1 MVKPQPIPA
10 SISAVEAAS
19 EQANEQHSPIA
30 TGTYICVH
38 GHFYQPPR
46 ENPFLD
52 IVGRQPSAAPFHDWN
67 ERILHES
74 YRPNAFA
81 RILNDRGE
89 VVRIVNNY
97 EHISFNIGPTL
108 MSWLER
114 HDVETY
120 QRIIEADR
128 RSCDRNQG
136 HGNAIAQVYNHIIM
150 PLANPR
156 DKVTQVKWG
165 IADFKRRFGRD
176 PEGMWLAET
185 AVDNE
190 TMEVL
195 INEGIQFIVLAPSQ
209 AARCRR
215 FGLTEG
221 FDEWRDVKNG
231 DIDPTR
237 PYRCF
242 LPMQP
247 NGRNHIDIF
256 FYDGP
261 ISGDMGFDDIL
272 QSSQHFADRIGY
284 AVRPWP
290 TGSGEH
296 SPTNHPAD
304 DYTEAQSQIISVATD
319 GETFGHHRKGAEKA
333 LAYALTHEFPSR
345 GWKVTSYA
353 HYLSLQAPTWE
364 VQLKPVTAWSC
375 SHGVERW
382 KNDCGCGGGGGWQQ
396 QWRAPLRDTLDW
408 LRDRLAPLYEEAAKT
423 LLSDPWAARNDYVAV
438 LSDRTQRTIDAF
450 FNQHQA
456 YPLNAAERTDA
467 LRLLEMQRHALL
479 MYTSCG
485 WFFDEIS
492 RPEGTQILRY
502 ASRAIELA
510 EMVSGVSL
518 ESEFVGR
525 LEHAPSN
532 VDFFKDGAGVYLKQ
546 VQPNHVSVEQV
557 VAHYAMGSLFNQYRA
572 QHQLY
577 CYTLEQQDY
586 YQQPLGALTL
596 AVGQVNVTSAMTQ
609 ETTSLAFAVLHLGGW
624 DFHCGVQ
631 SFPSPLAYNKAKSAV
646 INAFTGNSIAQSV
659 LAVTQ
664 YFSPTYTLKDLFME
678 ERQQIMQQL
687 NQETLQRL
695 DQLYEQ
701 VYRENYGILM
711 AFHRDHI
718 DVPQALQ
725 VAADITLSQRALDV
739 IRTLEQDITEP
750 GGNLLNITLGRVA
763 ELEGIAA
770 EAHHF
775 RCELK
780 LPGAQRIL
788 ERLIVQGLSQTLQE
802 HPIYVSKANRADEA
816 NQEPSNANAPKV
828 PLTSYVTAH
837 GSEAHMPGAAVTNT
851 LESSVEGLERL
862 TTLGQKLSVPP
873 ALYKAQ
879 ELYYS
884 YLMEARKREAQN
896 NGEAHLH
903 YIQTMPY
910 WPLLKRL
917 GKTLTMDVGSIW
929 FA

>member
-1 MVKPQPIPA
+1 MVKPSSIPA
-10 SISAVEAAS
+10 SIATVETVS
-19 EQANEQHSPIA
+19 ERIAPVA

-81 RILNDRGE
+81 RILNDSGE

-114 HDVETY
+114 HDLETY

-128 RSCDRNQG
+128 KSCDRNQG
-136 HGNAIAQVYNHIIM
+136 HGNAIAQVYNHMIM

-156 DKVTQVKWG
+156 DKTTQVRWG

-185 AVDNE
+185 AVDIQ

-195 INEGIQFIVLAPSQ
+195 AEEGIQFIVLAPSQ

-215 FGLTEG
+215 FGLSEG
-221 FDEWRDVKNG
+221 FDEWRDVGDG

-242 LPMQP
+242 LPAQP
-247 NGRNHIDIF
+247 NGRNYLDIF

-272 QSSQHFADRIGY
+272 RSSQHFADRLGQ
-284 AVRPWP
+284 AVRPWAHEQAYEAHRSETDWP
-290 TGSGEH
+290 ID
-296 SPTNHPAD
+296 AD
-304 DYTEAQSQIISVATD
+304 QSQIISVATD

-333 LAYALTHEFPSR
+333 LAYALTDEFPAR
-345 GWKVTSYA
+345 GWQVTSYA
-353 HYLSLQAPTWE
+353 HYLSLCPPAWE

-382 KNDCGCGGGGGWQQ
+382 KSDCGCGGGGGWQQ
-396 QWRAPLRDTLDW
+396 QWRAPLRETLDW
-408 LRDRLAPLYEEAAKT
+408 LRDRLIPLYEEAAKT
-423 LLSDPWAARNDYVAV
+423 LLVDPWAARNDYVEV
-438 LSDRTQRTIDAF
+438 IGDRSDRTLNAF
-450 FNQHQA
+450 FAKHQV
-456 YPLNAAERTDA
+456 YPLNAAARTDA
-467 LRLLEMQRHALL
+467 LRLLEMQRHTLL

-492 RPEGTQILRY
+492 RPEGTQLLRY
-502 ASRAIELA
+502 AARAIELA
-510 EMVSGVSL
+510 ETVSGVSL
-518 ESEFVGR
+518 EPEFIGR

-532 VDFFKDGAGVYLKQ
+532 VDYFKDGSGVYLKQ
-546 VQPNHVSVEQV
+546 VQPNQVSLAQV
-557 VAHYAMGSLFNQYRA
+557 VAHYAMGSLFNQCA
-572 QHQLY
+572 AEQKSVHQLY
-577 CYTLEQQDY
+577 CYTLEQEDY

-596 AVGQVNVTSAMTQ
+596 AVGQVKVTSALTR
-609 ETTSLAFAVLHLGGW
+609 ETTSLAFAVLHLSGW

-631 SFPSPLAYNKAKSAV
+631 AFSSPLTYQKAKSAL
-646 INAFTGNSIAQSV
+646 ITAFTSNSIAQSV
-659 LAVTQ
+659 LAITQ
-664 YFSPTYTLKDLFME
+664 YFSATYTLEDLFVE

-687 NQETLQRL
+687 NQDTLQRL

-711 AFHRDHI
+711 AFHRDRI

-725 VAADITLSQRALDV
+725 VAADITLSHRALEV
-739 IRTLEQDITEP
+739 IRALEQDITEP
-750 GGNLLNITLGRVA
+750 GSSLLDITVGRIA
-763 ELEGIAA
+763 ELEGIAI
-770 EAHHF
+770 EAHHL

-780 LPGAQRIL
+780 LPGAQAIL
-788 ERLIVQGLSQTLQE
+788 ERLILQGLSQTLQV
-802 HPIYVSKANRADEA
+802 HPMGTEQMGTEQMGTEKRGTEKTIEQVDAD
-816 NQEPSNANAPKV
+816 
-828 PLTSYVTAH
+828 
-837 GSEAHMPGAAVTNT
+837 T
-851 LESSVEGLERL
+851 LSSLQSSVEGLERL
-862 TTLGQKLSVPP
+862 VALGQKLSVPP

-879 ELYYS
+879 ELYYRHVID
-884 YLMEARKREAQN
+884 ARTREAQRGKEN
-896 NGEAHLH
+896 LCL
-903 YIQTMPY
+903 IQALPQ
-910 WPLLKRL
+910 WALLKRL
-917 GKTLTMDVGSIW
+917 GKALAVDVSGIW

>member
-1 MVKPQPIPA
+1 MVKPQSIPA
-10 SISAVEAAS
+10 SISAVET
-19 EQANEQHSPIA
+19 ANEQVGDRSQLTA

-46 ENPFLD
+46 ENPFLNV
-52 IVGRQPSAAPFHDWN
+52 VGRQPSAEPFHDWN

-114 HDVETY
+114 HDLETY

-128 RSCDRNQG
+128 KSCDRNQG

-156 DKVTQVKWG
+156 DKVTQVRWG

-185 AVDNE
+185 AVDTK

-195 INEGIQFIVLAPSQ
+195 ANEGIQFIVLAPSQ
-209 AARCRR
+209 ASRCRR
-215 FGLTEG
+215 FGLPEG
-221 FDEWRDVKNG
+221 FDQWQDVSEG

-242 LPMQP
+242 LPAQP
-247 NGRNHIDIF
+247 NGRNYIDIF

-272 QSSQHFADRIGY
+272 QSSQHFANRIGQ
-284 AVRPWP
+284 AVRPWAHEQNHEDFH
-290 TGSGEH
+290 GEDARPIC
-296 SPTNHPAD
+296 S
-304 DYTEAQSQIISVATD
+304 ERSQMVSVATD

-333 LAYALTHEFPSR
+333 LAYALTHEFPAR

-353 HYLSLQAPTWE
+353 HYLSLCPPVWE

-382 KNDCGCGGGGGWQQ
+382 KSDCGCGGGGGWQQ
-396 QWRAPLRDTLDW
+396 QWRAPLRETLDW
-408 LRDRLAPLYEEAAKT
+408 LRDRLAPLYEEAAST
-423 LLSDPWAARNDYVAV
+423 LLSDPWAARNDYVEV
-438 LSDRTQRTIDAF
+438 ISDRSDRTLDAF
-450 FNQHQA
+450 FFKHQV

-467 LRLLEMQRHALL
+467 LRLLEMQRHTLL

-492 RPEGTQILRY
+492 RPEGTQLLRY
-502 ASRAIELA
+502 AARAIELA
-510 EMVSGVSL
+510 ESVFGIQL
-518 ESEFVGR
+518 EAEFIGR

-532 VDFFKDGAGVYLKQ
+532 VDYFKDGSGVYLKQ
-546 VQPNHVSVEQV
+546 VQPNQVSIEQV
-557 VAHYAMGSLFNQYRA
+557 VAHYAMGSLFNQYKSE
-572 QHQLY
+572 HQLY
-577 CYTLEQQDY
+577 CYTLEQEDY

-596 AVGQVNVTSAMTQ
+596 AIGQVKVTSALTR
-609 ETTSLAFAVLHLGGW
+609 ETTSLSFAALHLNGW

-631 SFPSPLAYNKAKSAV
+631 AFSSPIAYQKAKTALIS
-646 INAFTGNSIAQSV
+646 AFTSNSIAQSV

-664 YFSPTYTLKDLFME
+664 YFSAIYTLKDLFVE

-711 AFHRDHI
+711 AFHRDRI
-718 DVPQALQ
+718 NVPQALQ
-725 VAADITLSQRALDV
+725 VAADITLSHRALDV
-739 IRTLEQDITEP
+739 IRALEQDIAEP
-750 GGNLLNITLGRVA
+750 EGNLLNIATGRVA
-763 ELEGIAA
+763 ELEGIAV
-770 EAHHF
+770 EAHHL
-775 RCELK
+775 RCVLK
-780 LPGAQRIL
+780 LPGAQAIL
-788 ERLIVQGLSQTLQE
+788 ERLIVRGLAQTLQM
-802 HPIYVSKANRADEA
+802 HPMTVERMEEGA
-816 NQEPSNANAPKV
+816 
-828 PLTSYVTAH
+828 LT
-837 GSEAHMPGAAVTNT
+837 T
-851 LESSVEGLERL
+851 LQSAVEGLERL
-862 TTLGQKLSVPP
+862 VELGQKLSVPP
-873 ALYKAQ
+873 TLYKAQ
-879 ELYYS
+879 ELYYRHAID
-884 YLMEARKREAQN
+884 ARTREAEH
-896 NGEAHLH
+896 GHEALCR
-903 YIQTMPY
+903 IQMLPQ
-910 WPLLKRL
+910 WALLKRL
-917 GKTLTMDVGSIW
+917 GKALTLDIASIW